1 MTRSSSHSINLFT
14 GKMGQFL
21 RAKQGIKTLSF
32 LFLFLGMGVAFNYV
46 SAQDTTMVQVK
57 FVSGENEL
65 AGTLILPAG
74 AQNVP
79 VILYLGG
86 TDEYGK
92 IHRYRESFIYENLVS
107 IFPPSGMGIFYYDA
121 RGVGASRGNWQRASM
136 QEFAVDAKAAIN
148 YLKSRPEIDAARIAV
163 IGHGE
168 DAWVSQIVAAESGRD
183 IKLMASIAGPVF
195 NAENA
200 LINEYYNDY
209 ICNGADSTTAYQKA
223 KEKAIS
229 HENWVSLFPFTK
241 RWRHMKMKLDFNPD
255 AYIKNIRI
263 PALFLFAEQDGMV
276 YHTWSIS
283 YLDSLF
289 QSRVPSN
296 FTIETVP
303 GANHYLKVSN
313 RCYEYKEGDIEQSYS
328 FRFKEILRD
337 YIFENI

>member
-1 MTRSSSHSINLFT
+1 
-14 GKMGQFL
+14 MGHFF
-21 RAKQGIKTLSF
+21 RVKQGIKILCFLLLS
-32 LFLFLGMGVAFNYV
+32 GVMGAALNSA
-46 SAQDTTMVQVK
+46 SAQDTTMVQAK
-57 FVSGENEL
+57 FISGDNEL
-65 AGTLILPAG
+65 AGTLILPAN
-74 AQNVP
+74 AQQVP
-79 VILYLGG
+79 IILYLGG

-107 IFPPSGMGIFYYDA
+107 IFPPSGIGIFYYDA
-121 RGVGASRGNWQRASM
+121 RGVGASRGNWQRASV

-148 YLKSRPEIDAARIAV
+148 YLKSRPEVDAARIAV

-168 DAWVSQIVAAESGRD
+168 DAWVSQIIGAESGRD

-200 LINEYYNDY
+200 LINEYYNNY
-209 ICNGADSTTAYQKA
+209 VCNGADSLTAYQKA
-223 KEKAIS
+223 REKAIS
-229 HENWVSLFPFTK
+229 HENWVSIFPFTK

-255 AYIKNIRI
+255 IFIKNIRV
-263 PALFLFAEQDGMV
+263 PALFIFAEQDGMI

-283 YLDSLF
+283 YLNDLF
-289 QSRVPSN
+289 QGRIPPN